1 MVIKFILSTLKIL
14 RQLSNILSWIG
25 MDVVGERLQI
35 AFLLQY

>member
-14 RQLSNILSWIG
+14 RQLRNILSWIG